1 MQFLVL
7 LAICT
12 VVFSRTIILEDRVV
26 NDLADRG
33 DTIIF
38 PGCGNYKLFL
48 KNPDSVSFAFNYTL
62 KNCVMANVKRG
73 LVELRDTVDGPMK
86 TTVAKDDWANENH
99 KYHTVGKFGAETG
112 KFKFYTLQFGVV
124 DANVIYDDEISL
136 YNTKDGHL
144 WKENTYQNVLINS
157 STANPKGKNT
167 DPDPDQSSESSE
179 LGVSLAAMMFAV
191 ALL

>member
-62 KNCVMANVKRG
+62 KNCVMANLKRG
-73 LVELRDTVDGPMK
+73 LVELRDTVDGPIK
-86 TTVAKDDWANENH
+86 TTVAKNDWPKENH
-99 KYHTVGKFGAETG
+99 EYHTVGKLGAMTG
-112 KFKFYTLQFGVV
+112 EFKLYTLQFGVV
-124 DANVIYDDEISL
+124 DANVVYDSAIDL
-136 YNTKDGHL
+136 YNTRDGHL

-157 STANPKGKNT
+157 SPAAANPQSTDDDKTPAPANPK
-167 DPDPDQSSESSE
+167 SSTKRKWYHF
-179 LGVSLAAMMFAV
+179 LKFW
-191 ALL
+191 